1 MNHFH
6 ARIIEIWEESGD
18 MAGHIA
24 CAAQA
29 IPAPGQYLLA
39 ADPTDRAAPLAARL
53 FASTAHPDGFD
64 CCPGLPRTWLPG
76 TEISL
81 SGPLGHG
88 FALPGNTRHL
98 VFAALSSQP
107 ARLRAL
113 VSAALTKG
121 CAATLFAD
129 GLERDL
135 PRWPAALEVYPL
147 AALPDCLSYAEFLA
161 LEATPAA
168 LAGLRKLLGLGP
180 GDRLHFSAQVL
191 MDTPVPC
198 GGVADCGVCAVR
210 TRRGWKLA
218 CKDGPVFD
226 IHELEW

>member
-18 MAGHIA
+18 LAGRIA
-24 CAAQA
+24 CPAQA

-39 ADPTDRAAPLAARL
+39 ADPSDRAAPLAARL
-53 FASTAHPDGFD
+53 FTSSAYPDGFD
-64 CCPGLPRTWLPG
+64 CAPGLPHSWLPG
-76 TEISL
+76 TEITL
-81 SGPLGHG
+81 SGPLGQG
-88 FALPGNTRHL
+88 FALPEIARHV
-98 VFAALSSQP
+98 VFAALSGQP

-113 VSAALTKG
+113 VTAALAKG

-135 PRWPAALEVYPL
+135 TRWPTALEVYPL
-147 AALPDCLSYAEFLA
+147 AALPDCLSYADFLA
-161 LEATPAA
+161 LETTPAG
-168 LAGLRKLLGLGP
+168 LTGLRKQFSLGL
-180 GDRLHFSAQVL
+180 GDRLHFPAQVL

-198 GGVADCGVCAVR
+198 GGLADCGVCAVR

-218 CKDGPVFD
+218 CKDGPVFEVN
-226 IHELEW
+226 ELEW